1 MELNAIT
8 LWLFSTFE
16 KFDMNLAL
24 FFHKLYDFAG
34 WFFTPFFEF
43 VSFLGYY
50 GIILVTLSIA
60 LMFFR
65 KTRKYGTAMLLGAAI
80 GALFTNCVLKILIAR
95 PRPFS
100 DQAAELL
107 GTRLYYDLW
116 LTVGQNIEVDGSF
129 PSGHT
134 TFAFATMIP
143 VFLLGNKK
151 YSWAALIFSFVT
163 AVARTYL
170 MVHFASD
177 VLGGIIVGTISGI
190 LGTMIALKLPASY
203 YRYEF
208 RKRKKKAGGKHCSV

>member
-80 GALFTNCVLKILIAR
+80 GALFTNCVLKKRILIFTSNNNVKNNTIK
-95 PRPFS
+95 FS
-100 DQAAELL
+100 SEDINIKGVLASHKNGRYKPAIVACGNFFNIPDIEASNGPMSKLL
-107 GTRLYYDLW
+107 
-116 LTVGQNIEVDGSF
+116 E
-129 PSGHT
+129 P
-134 TFAFATMIP
+134 
-143 VFLLGNKK
+143 
-151 YSWAALIFSFVT
+151 
-163 AVARTYL
+163 
-170 MVHFASD
+170 
-177 VLGGIIVGTISGI
+177 
-190 LGTMIALKLPASY
+190 
-203 YRYEF
+203 
-208 RKRKKKAGGKHCSV
+208 